1 MPLIK
6 GAEAL
11 ADDLA
16 GIDDGDKAPGV
27 VLPQEVAQL
36 QGLTAGQHR
45 HQHAQPGRELCK
57 RPLQNRHQGMR
68 VRHNLR
74 QRAATRR
81 LQDPAMEQNR
91 DGQRWG
97 NLHRYHYLDQLD
109 HLCMDG
115 RFRNEIAI

>member
-36 QGLTAGQHR
+36 QGLTAGQ
-45 HQHAQPGRELCK
+45 QDVYK
-57 RPLQNRHQGMR
+57 RQIIG
-68 VRHNLR
+68 
-74 QRAATRR
+74 
-81 LQDPAMEQNR
+81 
-91 DGQRWG
+91 
-97 NLHRYHYLDQLD
+97 
-109 HLCMDG
+109 
-115 RFRNEIAI
+115 